1 MACRANKTA
10 ALFLIASLT
19 LCEAFSTKRGEQ
31 ERNRQWLSDDLPLWA
46 TFPTCGLLLSLQIKI
61 FLKNVEVPSTDMKSG
76 GEFMSTEKLKSSF

>member
-19 LCEAFSTKRGEQ
+19 SCEAFSTKRGE

-46 TFPTCGLLLSLQIKI
+46 TFPTCGLLLSLQI
-61 FLKNVEVPSTDMKSG
+61 
-76 GEFMSTEKLKSSF
+76 